1 MSRVV
6 GITGRSGSG
15 KSTFSRILESMGY
28 EVIDCDRLSREVQ
41 CKGSSCLREMSDAFG
56 NEILLDGG
64 ELDRRRLADI
74 CFADSKK
81 HETLN
86 AITHKYILA
95 LLRERIMASKS
106 GICFFEAGALFESG
120 ADRMC
125 DAVVSVIACHE
136 RSVERIAARDR
147 IDKRSIE
154 LRLGAQLTND
164 ELIGRSDFVIYND
177 FGLSELENEAKRL
190 IISLNKKF
198 NLEVDMEKEKTA
210 AELLADKVMLKR
222 KSCFELMSDAEK
234 AEAKELAKRYMDF
247 LTAAKT
253 ERECVDEA
261 LKLLAANGYS
271 EFDSKKSYKA
281 GDKVYFNNRG
291 KALITAVVG
300 KRSLEENGM
309 RIVASHTDCPR
320 LDLKPY
326 PLYEDSEIAF
336 FKTHYYGGIKK
347 YQWTNIALAI
357 HGVVIDK
364 DGKSIEIKIGEDID
378 DPVFYITNLLP
389 HLSASHNT
397 RTGRDIIKGEELNI
411 VIGSEPFDF
420 EAKDAVKLNAMKL
433 INEKYGITEKDF
445 ISAELEIVPANR
457 PRYVGFDRSFIG
469 AYGHDDRICAY
480 QSLEAVLT
488 HKAPEN
494 TCLCI
499 FADKEETGSDG
510 STGMSSDGLKNFMTQ
525 LTGCVEPKADIIE
538 VIKHS
543 KCLST
548 DVTAALDPTFSDVS
562 DRKNASYANY
572 GVSVDKYGGS
582 GGKYGCNDAT
592 AEYMGI
598 IKNMLD
604 RKGICWQ
611 TGELGKID
619 EGGGG
624 TVAKFISALGIDTVD
639 CGVPLLSM
647 HSPFELASV
656 LDTYSF
662 YQCCKEFFNI

>member
-1 MSRVV
+1 
-6 GITGRSGSG
+6 
-15 KSTFSRILESMGY
+15 
-28 EVIDCDRLSREVQ
+28 
-41 CKGSSCLREMSDAFG
+41 
-56 NEILLDGG
+56 
-64 ELDRRRLADI
+64 
-74 CFADSKK
+74 
-81 HETLN
+81 
-86 AITHKYILA
+86 
-95 LLRERIMASKS
+95 
-106 GICFFEAGALFESG
+106 
-120 ADRMC
+120 
-125 DAVVSVIACHE
+125 
-136 RSVERIAARDR
+136 
-147 IDKRSIE
+147 
-154 LRLGAQLTND
+154 
-164 ELIGRSDFVIYND
+164 
-177 FGLSELENEAKRL
+177 
-190 IISLNKKF
+190 
-198 NLEVDMEKEKTA
+198 MEKEKTA
-210 AELLADKVMLKR
+210 AELLAEKVLLKR
-222 KSCFELMSDAEK
+222 KSCFEMMSEDEK
-234 AEAKELAKRYMDF
+234 KQAQALSERYMSF
-247 LTAAKT
+247 LYAAKT
-253 ERECVDEA
+253 ERECVTEA
-261 LKLLAANGYS
+261 LKLLHANGYK
-271 EFDSKKSYKA
+271 EFDSKMKYKA

-300 KRSLEENGM
+300 KNSLEENGM

-357 HGVVIDK
+357 HGVVVDK
-364 DGKSIEIKIGEDID
+364 NGKSIEIKIGEDEA

-457 PRYVGFDRSFIG
+457 PRYVGFDKSFVG

-488 HKAPEN
+488 QNSPVN

-510 STGMSSDGLKNFMTQ
+510 STGMHSDGLKNFMTQ
-525 LTGCVEPKADIIE
+525 LTHSVDPSADVIE
-538 VIKHS
+538 VIKNS

-548 DVTAALDPTFSDVS
+548 DVTAALDPTFADVS
-562 DRKNASYANY
+562 DRRNSSFVNY

-582 GGKYGCNDAT
+582 GGKNSCNDAT
-592 AEYMGI
+592 AEYMGV
-598 IKNMLD
+598 IKKMLD
-604 RKGICWQ
+604 DKGICWQ

-662 YQCCKEFFNI
+662 YQCCKEFFSL